1 MLDKHGSR
9 GAKKDKVVSE
19 VLGEEHA
26 LSPSDVLNRDFKR
39 AGFGGYDRAEVDAF
53 LERVADALE
62 ELILEVRLLK
72 ERNEEQRKALDE
84 YRDLENSLRNALIS
98 SQRFGEEVVEA
109 AKREAHVILEEAR
122 LKKAQAQLEMAR
134 VPNSLAR
141 DIHVL
146 EQQRSRMRLE
156 LLAIL
161 ETHRRLLDSL
171 IPEDSMRTP
180 TGFFDVGARR
190 GGSDDGGSR
199 RQLEGGAAEPP
210 DTAGGEMKPSVAA
223 QGSNVE
229 GGPGAHPGG
238 SEDLDAGAPDPPP
251 RASVGEEK
259 VE

>member
-1 MLDKHGSR
+1 MLDKHVTR
-9 GAKKDKVVSE
+9 GTKKDKVVSE

-26 LSPSDVLNRDFKR
+26 LSPSDVLNHDFR
-39 AGFGGYDRAEVDAF
+39 RLSFGGYDRAEVDAF

-98 SQRFGEEVVEA
+98 SQRFGEEVLEA

-122 LKKAQAQLEMAR
+122 LKKAQAQLEMGR

-180 TGFFDVGARR
+180 TSVFEVGAD
-190 GGSDDGGSR
+190 SDDGGSR
-199 RQLEGGAAEPP
+199 RQIEAAAVPAARSP
-210 DTAGGEMKPSVAA
+210 GDDSKPLAAAAGSNR
-223 QGSNVE
+223 QGS
-229 GGPGAHPGG
+229 PGAI
-238 SEDLDAGAPDPPP
+238 SEHLDDSAGAVSADK
-251 RASVGEEK
+251 EK
-259 VE
+259 RE